1 MLKFGTTVDFSI
13 DDKKIKDLMEKNKVK
28 NFVGKKGD
36 MIIFDSSNIHWASNL
51 RYGNRKLLWL
61 YF

>member
-1 MLKFGTTVDFSI
+1 MIDFGDKIDFTRETADKLINEKSLKDFS
-13 DDKKIKDLMEKNKVK
+13 
-28 NFVGKKGD
+28 GKKGD

-51 RYGNRKLLWL
+51 NSGNRKLLWL